1 MKFITAFL
9 ITALLAFVI
18 GLFTSLPWYLFA
30 LTSFLVAMAIPQKP
44 GKAFFTAFLALFL
57 LWVVLALLKDIP
69 NQHILSVKVAQIL
82 PLKGSFVALLI
93 LTGFVGGLI
102 AGFAALAG
110 SYVRKS
116 K

>member
-1 MKFITAFL
+1 MKFITAFI

-30 LTSFLVAMAIPQKP
+30 LTSFLVAIAIPQKP
-44 GKAFFTAFLALFL
+44 GKAFFTAFLALFV
-57 LWVVLALLKDIP
+57 LWIALALVKDVP
-69 NQHILSVKVAQIL
+69 NQHLLSVKVAQIL
-82 PLKGSFVALLI
+82 PLKGSFIALLFI
-93 LTGFVGGLI
+93 TGIVGGLI
-102 AGFAALAG
+102 AGFAALTG